1 VAAALS
7 EISAVVRELLRD
19 RDLDLSSTTRFEDLV
34 GWDFMDLIA
43 TVVETELRYDLQFE
57 LQEIDSLVTVGDLVE
72 MIETKRAVA
81 LA

>member
-7 EISAVVRELLRD
+7 EISAVVRELLHD

-72 MIETKRAVA
+72 MIEAKRAVA